1 MEIGIKDT
9 LRKLRQEKN
18 ITQETLAN
26 HLGITPQSV
35 GKWERGEGFPDIT
48 LLPKIALYFNVS
60 IDHLLNFGQ
69 TQIDEKISTYEKE
82 SMHYRNIGDN
92 EKNLELW
99 EKAYAE
105 FPNDC
110 RVMNGLMLAL
120 NRRAIYP
127 CSEAEAKRKIS
138 LALRILEESRNTELR
153 ENAIQELC
161 YTYESIGDNE
171 NALKYANMGGSMFTT
186 KEDLRST
193 VLKGEEGL
201 KATQEYLVNLI
212 MLAVL
217 ACSRQTAQK
226 EVMTSQER
234 IAVEEF
240 CINLWNTL
248 FSDGNVGF
256 YAYDISYRYSIIA
269 TIYAKEKNGEK
280 AIEALERCAEYA
292 VRSSK
297 VGEVKYTAPM
307 VNMLKNDPQEN
318 TKNYKGNA
326 CNNRLTGL
334 SWRGYDFI
342 RGDERFKSI
351 ERLLKQYAEEI
362 S

>member
-18 ITQETLAN
+18 VTQETLAN
-26 HLGITPQSV
+26 YLGITPQSV

-60 IDHLLNFGQ
+60 IDDLLNFGQ
-69 TQIDEKISTYEKE
+69 TQIDEKIAAYEKE
-82 SMHYRNIGDN
+82 SLHYWNIGDN

-110 RVMNGLMLAL
+110 RVMNGLMLAI
-120 NRRAIYP
+120 NRRATYP
-127 CSEAEAKRKIS
+127 CPEAEAKRKIS
-138 LALRILEESRNTELR
+138 LALRILDESKDTELR
-153 ENAIQELC
+153 ENAIHELC
-161 YTYESIGDNE
+161 DTYESIGDDV

-186 KEDLRST
+186 KEDLRSF
-193 VLKGEEGL
+193 VMKGEEGL
-201 KATQEYLVNLI
+201 KATQQYLVHLI
-212 MLAVL
+212 LLAVL
-217 ACSRQTAQK
+217 ASSRQVLQK
-226 EVMTSQER
+226 EGITSQER
-234 IAVEEF
+234 IEVEEF
-240 CINLWNTL
+240 CINLWKTL

-256 YAYDISYRYSIIA
+256 YAHDISYRYSIIA
-269 TIYAKEKNGEK
+269 TIYAKEKDGER
-280 AIEALERCAEYA
+280 AIEALENCAEYA

-297 VGEVKYTAPM
+297 VGKVQYTAPM
-307 VNMLKNDPQEN
+307 VNMLKNDPREN

-342 RGDERFKSI
+342 RDDERFKRI
-351 ERLLKQYAEEI
+351 ERLLKQHAEEI